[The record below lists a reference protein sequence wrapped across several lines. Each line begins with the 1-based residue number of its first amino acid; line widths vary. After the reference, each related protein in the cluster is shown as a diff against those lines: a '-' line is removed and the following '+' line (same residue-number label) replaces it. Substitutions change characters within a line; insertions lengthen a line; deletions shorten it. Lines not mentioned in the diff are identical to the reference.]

1 MGKVSC
7 AAPDL
12 TKGFDGVS
20 RITNC
25 RGVPLRHFL
34 FSDTSTSSP
43 VLVFLFA
50 RIEKENAQESRS
62 DKERTSGKQFAPE
75 NRKAIPMSLSSKYV
89 IAPGKP
95 SMRVEIG
102 LDQLRELHLA
112 NPQMKWPE
120 ELYKIVITANN
131 EDVVRLSYECFATKE
146 LLRVLAPEL
155 FKEAD

>member
-1 MGKVSC
+1 
-7 AAPDL
+7 
-12 TKGFDGVS
+12 
-20 RITNC
+20 
-25 RGVPLRHFL
+25 
-34 FSDTSTSSP
+34 
-43 VLVFLFA
+43 
-50 RIEKENAQESRS
+50 
-62 DKERTSGKQFAPE
+62 
-75 NRKAIPMSLSSKYV
+75 
-89 IAPGKP
+89 
-95 SMRVEIG
+95 MRVEIG